1 MDVFA
6 ADNDGKRGG
15 EGYQVHG
22 HVSVEKQ
29 DIQSHCGNRNQGNH
43 LRFSDY
49 GEAVGQHKCYGD
61 YKAYNLPF
69 SDLVCLLPDL
79 F

>member
-6 ADNDGKRGG
+6 ADDDGERGG
-15 EGYQVHG
+15 EGNQVHG
-22 HVSVEKQ
+22 HVGVEKQ
-29 DIQSHCGNRNQGNH
+29 DIQSHYGNRNQGNH

-49 GEAVGQHKCYGD
+49 GEAVGQHKRYGD
-61 YKAYNLPF
+61 YKTYNLPF